1 MKDRFVV
8 PCLFGLESIVADE
21 LREMEAQDVTS
32 ENGRVLFSG
41 DAQMMARA
49 NLNLRCGERVLLLVG
64 EFEARSFEELFEQV
78 RRLPWEGYLGVRDE
92 FPVTGYSLRSKL
104 FSVRDCQSIIK
115 KAVVE
120 RLRQKYGL
128 TWFEETGPR
137 HMIRFSI
144 LKDRV
149 SVMLDTSGVGLYK
162 RGYRLESNDAPIK
175 ETLAAAMCALARLRE
190 YHTLYDPLCG
200 SGTILTEGAL
210 MALNIAPGLKRSF
223 IAERWD
229 TVGEAVFARERERA
243 RERIRRD
250 SRFQAYGSDIDPKAV
265 ESALGNA
272 RRAGVGERI
281 RFEVQDVRNFTHK
294 SDKGTVITNPPYG
307 ERLLDIEQAEQIIKL
322 LGEKFDKKHG
332 WSYYIISPS
341 DQFESYFGRR
351 ADKRRKL
358 YNGMLQCQLFM
369 YYK

>member
-1 MKDRFVV
+1 MEYRFVV
-8 PCLFGLESIVADE
+8 PCLFGLESIVASE
-21 LREMEAQDVTS
+21 LREMGAADVVS

-41 DAQMMARA
+41 GVEMMARA
-49 NLNLRCGERVLLLVG
+49 NLCLRCGERVLLLAG
-64 EFEARSFEELFEQV
+64 EFEACSFEELFEQV
-78 RRLPWEGYLGVRDE
+78 RAIEWERYIGVRDA

-115 KAVVE
+115 EAVVE
-120 RLRQKYGL
+120 RLKSRYGVS
-128 TWFEETGPR
+128 WFEETGAR

-149 SVMLDTSGVGLYK
+149 SVMLDTSGTGLYK
-162 RGYRLESNDAPIK
+162 RGYRLETNDAPIK

-210 MALNIAPGLKRSF
+210 MALNIAPGLRRNF

-229 TVGEAVFARERERA
+229 TVGESVFDRERERA
-243 RERIRRD
+243 RELIRRD
-250 SRFQAYGSDIDPKAV
+250 ASFQAYGSDIDPKSV
-265 ESALGNA
+265 ESALGNV
-272 RRAGVGERI
+272 RRAGVADWVHL
-281 RFEVQDVRNFTHK
+281 EVRDVRDFTHR
-294 SDKGTVITNPPYG
+294 SEKGTVITNPPYG
-307 ERLLDIEQAEQIIKL
+307 ERLLDISQAEQIIKI
-322 LGEKFDKKHG
+322 LGEKFDKNRG

-341 DQFESYFGRR
+341 EQFEALFGRR

-358 YNGMLQCQLFM
+358 YNGMMQCQLFM

>member
-1 MKDRFVV
+1 MEYRFVV
-8 PCLFGLESIVADE
+8 PCLFGLESIVASE
-21 LREMEAQDVTS
+21 LREMGASDITS

-41 DAQMMARA
+41 NVELLARA
-49 NLNLRCGERVLLLVG
+49 NLSLRCGERVLLLAG

-78 RRLPWEGYLGVRDE
+78 RRIEWERYIGARDE

-120 RLRQKYGL
+120 RLRQKYGVS
-128 TWFEETGPR
+128 WFEETGAR

-175 ETLAAAMCALARLRE
+175 ETLAAALCSLARLRE

-210 MALNIAPGLKRSF
+210 MALNIAPGLRRSF
-223 IAERWD
+223 ISERWES
-229 TVGEAVFARERERA
+229 VGEAVFNRERERA
-243 RERIRRD
+243 RELIRRD
-250 SRFQAYGSDIDPKAV
+250 APFQAYGTDIDPKAV

-272 RRAGVGERI
+272 KRAGVAERI
-281 RFEVQDVRNFTHK
+281 HLEVQDVRAFTNK
-294 SDKGTVITNPPYG
+294 SDRGTVITNPPYG
-307 ERLLDIEQAEQIIKL
+307 ERLLDIEQAEQIIKI
-322 LGEKFDKKHG
+322 LGEKFDKKRG

-341 DQFESYFGRR
+341 DQFETLFGRR

>member
-1 MKDRFVV
+1 MEYRFVV
-8 PCLFGLESIVADE
+8 PCLFGLESIVTSE
-21 LREMEAQDVTS
+21 LREMGASDVIS

-41 DAQMMARA
+41 GWDMMARA
-49 NLNLRCGERVLLLVG
+49 NLSLRCGERVLLLAG
-64 EFEARSFEELFEQV
+64 EFEARSFEELFEHV
-78 RRLPWEGYLGVRDE
+78 RRIGWERYIGLRDE

-120 RLRQKYGL
+120 RLKEKYGVS
-128 TWFEETGPR
+128 WFEETGAR

-162 RGYRLESNDAPIK
+162 RGYRLETNDAPIK

-229 TVGEAVFARERERA
+229 NIGEGVFNRERERA
-243 RERIRRD
+243 RDLIRRD
-250 SRFQAYGSDIDPKAV
+250 VTFQAYGSDVDSKAI

-272 RRAGVGERI
+272 RRAGVAERI
-281 RFEVQDVRNFTHK
+281 GLEVKDVRFWANK
-294 SDKGTVITNPPYG
+294 SDRGTVITNPPYG
-307 ERLLDIEQAEQIIKL
+307 ERLLDIEQAEQIIKI
-322 LGEKFDKKHG
+322 LGEKFDKKRG
-332 WSYYIISPS
+332 WGYYIISPS
-341 DQFESYFGRR
+341 EQFENLFGRK

-358 YNGMLQCQLFM
+358 YNGMMQCQLFM

>member
-1 MKDRFVV
+1 MEYRFVV
-8 PCLFGLESIVADE
+8 PCLFGLESIVAAE
-21 LREMEAQDVTS
+21 LRDLGAGEVVS

-41 DAQMMARA
+41 DFDIMARA
-49 NLNLRCGERVLLLVG
+49 NLSLRCGERVLLLAG
-64 EFEARSFEELFEQV
+64 EFEARSFEELFENV
-78 RRLPWEGYLGVRDE
+78 RRIAWENYIGLRDE

-120 RLRQKYGL
+120 RLRSKYGVS
-128 TWFEETGPR
+128 WFEETGAR
-137 HMIRFSI
+137 HTIRFSI

-162 RGYRLESNDAPIK
+162 RGYRLETNDAPIK
-175 ETLAAAMCALARLRE
+175 ETLAAAMCSLARLRD

-223 IAERWD
+223 IAERWEN
-229 TVGEAVFARERERA
+229 VGEQVFDRERERA
-243 RERIRRD
+243 RDLIRRD
-250 SRFQAYGSDIDPKAV
+250 APFQAYGSDIDAKAI

-272 RRAGVGERI
+272 KRAGVADRI
-281 RFEVQDVRNFTHK
+281 HFEVQDVRSFTHK
-294 SDKGTVITNPPYG
+294 TEHGTVITNPPYG
-307 ERLLDIEQAEQIIKL
+307 ERLLDIGQAEQIIKI
-322 LGEKFDKKHG
+322 LGEKFDKKRG
-332 WSYYIISPS
+332 WGYYIISPS
-341 DQFESYFGRR
+341 EQFEALFGRK

-358 YNGMLQCQLFM
+358 YNGMMQCQLFM

>member
-1 MKDRFVV
+1 MSYRFVV
-8 PCLFGLESIVADE
+8 PCLFGLESIVAAE
-21 LREMEAQDVTS
+21 LNGMGAENVVS

-41 DAQMMARA
+41 DFTMMARA
-49 NLNLRCGERVLLLVG
+49 NLSLRCGERVLLLAG
-64 EFEARSFEELFEQV
+64 EFEARSFEELFDQV
-78 RRLPWEGYLGVRDE
+78 RRLPWEQYIGMRDE

-120 RLRQKYGL
+120 RLKSKYGVS
-128 TWFEETGPR
+128 WFEETGAR
-137 HMIRFSI
+137 HMIRFAI
-144 LKDRV
+144 LKDRA

-175 ETLAAAMCALARLRE
+175 ETLAAAMCSLARLRE

-223 IAERWD
+223 ISERWEN
-229 TVGEAVFARERERA
+229 VGEAVFNRERERA
-243 RERIRRD
+243 RELIRRD
-250 SRFQAYGSDIDPKAV
+250 VPFRAYGSDIDAKAI

-272 RRAGVGERI
+272 KRAGVADRI
-281 RFEVQDVRNFTHK
+281 EFSVQDVRFWANR
-294 SDKGTVITNPPYG
+294 SDRGTVITNPPYG
-307 ERLLDIEQAEQIIKL
+307 ERLLDIEQAEQIIKI
-322 LGEKFDKKHG
+322 LGEKFDKKRG

-341 DQFESYFGRR
+341 DQFETLFGRR

-358 YNGMLQCQLFM
+358 YNGMMQCQLFM